1 MSVTSVLISVIQQ
14 KVETGNTFQQV
25 NLYRLILML
34 IQSHKNN
41 DTATTALYLTK
52 FMWWRKYTIT
62 EKAFIKFISISCV
75 SEQYQSKNLN
85 NLYPALIHWGNKKVG
100 NNYKTVMAWISLSVL
115 CSPLAGQTIIHVV
128 KSPISTHLING
139 LIVEGHKLL
148 RPTALCTLYHTINL
162 ITCFNNLVLNGFSLL
177 LCLFLCLTHI
187 SNRYILLQLNTA
199 FQLGFFFVF
208 FCWVGPLAVC
218 HMSTLQLLACSQ
230 QSPAR

>member
-1 MSVTSVLISVIQQ
+1 
-14 KVETGNTFQQV
+14 
-25 NLYRLILML
+25 ML

-41 DTATTALYLTK
+41 DTATTALYLK
-52 FMWWRKYTIT
+52 SIFMWWRKYIIT
-62 EKAFIKFISISCV
+62 EKACIKFISISFV
-75 SEQYQSKNLN
+75 SQQYQSKNLN

-100 NNYKTVMAWISLSVL
+100 NNYKTVTAWISLSVL
-115 CSPLAGQTIIHVV
+115 CSPLAGQTIVHVV

-199 FQLGFFFVF
+199 FQLVF
-208 FCWVGPLAVC
+208 FLLVFLLSGPISS
-218 HMSTLQLLACSQ
+218 MSHEYFAITRLFTTKSCKIVTQW
-230 QSPAR
+230 RY

>member
-1 MSVTSVLISVIQQ
+1 
-14 KVETGNTFQQV
+14 
-25 NLYRLILML
+25 ML

-52 FMWWRKYTIT
+52 SIFMWWRKYTIT
-62 EKAFIKFISISCV
+62 EKACIKFISISCV

-85 NLYPALIHWGNKKVG
+85 NLYPALIHWGN
-100 NNYKTVMAWISLSVL
+100 NYKTVTAWLSLSVL
-115 CSPLAGQTIIHVV
+115 CSPLAGQTIVHVV
-128 KSPISTHLING
+128 SSPISTHLING
-139 LIVEGHKLL
+139 LIVKGHKLL

-187 SNRYILLQLNTA
+187 SNRSYSSTQHFSL
-199 FQLGFFFVF
+199 FFCWF